1 MTESKIL
8 FRDLKATNETSKFHK
23 KDDVQ
28 LYTNYKPKLR
38 QVGR

>member
-8 FRDLKATNETSKFHK
+8 FRDLNETNKTSKLHNV
-23 KDDVQ
+23 DDVQ